1 MPDTFRITN
10 CSNVCHKLSGN
21 RILIHRIALAFFLI
35 GSFISKASADS
46 SAEALLF
53 QMQRGY
59 HHNNFELAM
68 VHILQNNIEP
78 LRLTH
83 GWYANNEITH
93 LLSLSGRPVE
103 YLGKNKQVTF
113 AESAESSYTLQNS
126 RLPGLWF
133 SVLNC
138 TPETL
143 LEHYEVVST
152 GKNRIA
158 GQVAQ
163 LVRLSAKDE
172 SKYNF
177 ILWLE
182 QKTGILLR
190 LDINDAQGNLVE
202 QYLGVDFRFLPENAS
217 NIKAI
222 ASTKVPVAE
231 RHQDIYRA
239 DPDSHLWKL
248 GWLPA
253 GFAPLSAD
261 QHKLIGSEE
270 LVDYFLL
277 SDGLVDVSVY
287 ISRLSA
293 KSAVR
298 DKEQFAMSGAT
309 SVLSLNRD
317 DGVTLTLVGEL
328 PATSLRRIAETIQV
342 NQQENSR

>member
-1 MPDTFRITN
+1 MYRI
-10 CSNVCHKLSGN
+10 VLV
-21 RILIHRIALAFFLI
+21 FFLI
-35 GSFISKASADS
+35 GSFTSKASADP

-59 HHNNFELAM
+59 HHNNFELAL

-83 GWYANNEITH
+83 GWYDNKEITH

-103 YLGKNKQVTF
+103 YLSKNKQVTF
-113 AESAESSYTLQNS
+113 AESAQLSYTLQDS

-138 TPETL
+138 SPDTL
-143 LEHYEVVST
+143 LKHYEVVST

-163 LVRLSAKDE
+163 SVRLTPKE
-172 SKYNF
+172 EGKYSF

-182 QKTGILLR
+182 RKTGILLR
-190 LDINDAQGNLVE
+190 LDINDDQGNLVE
-202 QYLGVDFRFLPENAS
+202 QYLGVDFRFLSENSSA
-217 NIKAI
+217 IKSI
-222 ASTKVPVAE
+222 ASMKVPVAE
-231 RHQDIYRA
+231 RNRDIYKA
-239 DPDSHLWKL
+239 EPDSHQWTL
-248 GWLPA
+248 GWLPS
-253 GFAPLSAD
+253 GFVSLSAD
-261 QHKLIGSEE
+261 KHKLIGSDE

-293 KSAVR
+293 TVPSR
-298 DKEQFAMSGAT
+298 EKEQFAMHGAT
-309 SVLSLNRD
+309 SILSMNRD
-317 DGVTLTLVGEL
+317 DGVTLTIVGEL
-328 PATSLRRIAETIQV
+328 PATSLRRIAETIRI
-342 NQQENSR
+342 NQQENSQ